1 MVFNLKI
8 KFFFNFF
15 SKFLKPKRIQ
25 SRKCIYNLLI
35 INKMKKTKM
44 ILGLSLVA
52 VSGLIL
58 VAADHIDAPAV
69 MGNASDITD
78 VFAFQGQDSNN
89 LVFAVNTQ
97 GLLSPNATAAAA
109 FDENVMIEIN
119 IDNTGDNVEDLVI
132 QAIKKDD
139 KMYFFGPVA
148 PGTTGTSST
157 VKTAAASGSV
167 TISSYG
173 STALIAEKNG
183 MKFFAGPR
191 DDPFFFDLGQFKAIL
206 GGTATGF
213 NNPGTDTFAGT
224 NVLSLVVEVPK
235 SMLGTSETL
244 NFWAETKKKQ

>member
-1 MVFNLKI
+1 
-8 KFFFNFF
+8 
-15 SKFLKPKRIQ
+15 
-25 SRKCIYNLLI
+25 
-35 INKMKKTKM
+35 MKKTKM

-69 MGNASDITD
+69 TGNAADITD
-78 VFAFQGQDSNN
+78 VYTFQGQDTNN

-97 GLLSPNATAAAA
+97 GLLSPNATAAAV
-109 FDENVMIEIN
+109 FNDNVMIEIN

-132 QAIKKDD
+132 QAVKRDD

-148 PGTTGTSST
+148 PGTTGISST
-157 VKTAAASGSV
+157 IKTAAASGSV

-173 STALIAEKNG
+173 VSALTTEKNG

-206 GGTATGF
+206 GGTASGF
-213 NNPGTDTFAGT
+213 NNPGVDTFAGT
-224 NVLSLVVEVPK
+224 NVLSVVVEVPK
-235 SMLGTSETL
+235 AMLGNSSTL
-244 NFWAETKKKQ
+244 NVWAETKKKQ